1 MELLFALLRVL
12 VDLEEDFLERRH
24 RNAIAQDVQLV
35 HVVVELLE
43 EALEL

>member
-1 MELLFALLRVL
+1 MELLFAQLRIL
-12 VDLEEDFLERRH
+12 VDLEEDFLEGCH

-35 HVVVELLE
+35 QVVVELLE